1 MNDKLNF
8 FVPLI
13 EDVLYKNKLNFKSTN
28 FDYDRDGNVYFS
40 IILFHQKISFNT
52 LFEISKIIDN
62 KFFDI
67 DKNCSYPGI
76 YFRDDLAQESFTVY
90 DHPQVIIFSR
100 L

>member
-1 MNDKLNF
+1 
-8 FVPLI
+8 LI

-28 FDYDRDGNVYFS
+28 FDYDRNGNVYFS

-52 LFEISKIIDN
+52 LFEISKTIDN

-67 DKNCSYPGI
+67 
-76 YFRDDLAQESFTVY
+76 ESNSNFNTITL
-90 DHPQVIIFSR
+90 HFN